1 MNVQL
6 LTHSAPHLHSAISQ
20 VIDYYIRHV
29 AQYQKAYVN
38 SEQYRFKCLKK
49 ELGQYRMIDLN
60 PEIIRSFIDK
70 RLTKVKPASAK
81 RDVCALQRCWN
92 WYRRDLSMRFADH
105 FKHIRLPTDNTVAVK

>member
-1 MNVQL
+1 MNLHL
-6 LTHSAPHLHSAISQ
+6 LTHSAPHLHSSISQ
-20 VIDYYIRHV
+20 AIDYYIRHV

-70 RLTKVKPASAK
+70 RLAKVKPASAK
-81 RDVCALQRCWN
+81 CDVCAL
-92 WYRRDLSMRFADH
+92 
-105 FKHIRLPTDNTVAVK
+105 